1 MLGHVTWVSLSCL
14 ERKPCALLD
23 ECTLDNATWTDPEV
37 FRPERWLE
45 QPEAPI
51 FTFGVGHRM
60 CVGMQL
66 AYRELYVLFLRL
78 LSSYEI
84 KADGFIENHPIRGV
98 ANPSSLTTQPKSY
111 KVRFIPRN
119 VGALHKALEEL
130 LGREFLE
137 EKA

>member
-1 MLGHVTWVSLSCL
+1 MLGRVTWVSPSYI
-14 ERKPCALLD
+14 ETKPSVVPD
-23 ECTLDNATWTDPEV
+23 DHELDNATWTDPEV

-51 FTFGVGHRM
+51 FTFGVGSRM

-66 AYRELYVLFLRL
+66 AYRELYILFLRL

-84 KADGFIENHPIRGV
+84 KPDGFIENHPIRGV

-111 KVRFIPRN
+111 KVKFVPRN
-119 VGALHKALEEL
+119 LRALQMALEGD
-130 LGREFLE
+130 LGRKVPEQ
-137 EKA
+137 KA